1 MTRIVVRAPNWLGD
15 ILMAVPAIT
24 AVRAAYPT
32 AHLAIAAP
40 AAFADV
46 CATIPGVD
54 GVVPLPGGGLRA
66 IGPHAQALKAG
77 GFDLAILFTNSFATA
92 LAASR
97 AGIAERWGYRRD
109 LRGRLLTRAV
119 PVRSRKT
126 TPESTSARTT
136 PESRSTPE
144 SISPR
149 TTPESNFTPESFA
162 SSPPESS
169 SRHHSAY
176 YLRLVARL
184 GMPPVATAVVLA
196 PPPAAVGR
204 AAALLTE
211 AGVGASTRL
220 VGFAPGAAYGSA
232 KRWPPERVAAAI
244 TGVTRG
250 DIRAVLVGAAADREI
265 AAAIRSALDPATR
278 AAVVD
283 LVGRTDV
290 ATLMAVLA
298 RCAVVVANDSGAM
311 HVASAVGRPVVA
323 IFGPTDERA
332 TAPLGPHTLVRHE
345 VWCRPCL
352 LRACPIDHRCL
363 QGVAPETVVAAV
375 SQYGTA
381 AP

>member
-1 MTRIVVRAPNWLGD
+1 MTRLVVRAPNWLGD
-15 ILMAVPAIT
+15 ILMAVPAIR
-24 AVRAAYPT
+24 AVRAAHPA
-32 AHLAIAAP
+32 AHLAVAAP

-54 GVVPLPGGGLRA
+54 GVVPLPGSGMRA
-66 IGPHAQALKAG
+66 IGAHAEALKAG
-77 GFDLAILFTNSFATA
+77 GFDVAILFTNSFATA

-119 PVRSRKT
+119 PVRAGKT
-126 TPESTSARTT
+126 TPESTPTPKSSVKVGPESSSTIT
-136 PESRSTPE
+136 PES
-144 SISPR
+144 
-149 TTPESNFTPESFA
+149 
-162 SSPPESS
+162 SSLDP
-169 SRHHSAY
+169 SRHHSAF
-176 YLRLVARL
+176 YLRLVASL
-184 GMPPVATAVVLA
+184 GMPAVAGPTVLA
-196 PPPAAVGR
+196 PPAAAIDR
-204 AAALLTE
+204 AAALLAE
-211 AGVGASTRL
+211 AGIGAGIRL

-244 TGVTRG
+244 TGVTG
-250 DIRAVLVGAAADREI
+250 PGVRAVLVGAAADREI
-265 AAAIRSALDPATR
+265 AGAIRSALEAAARD
-278 AAVVD
+278 AVVD

-332 TAPLGPHTLVRHE
+332 TAPLGPHTLVRHD

-363 QGVAPETVVAAV
+363 RGVAAADVVAA
-375 SQYGTA
+375 A
-381 AP
+381 NAHLP

>member
-1 MTRIVVRAPNWLGD
+1 MTRLVIRAPNWLGD

-24 AVRAAYPT
+24 AVRAAHPG
-32 AHLAIAAP
+32 AHLAVAAP

-54 GVVPLPGGGLRA
+54 GVVPLPGSGIRA
-66 IGPHAQALKAG
+66 IGEHAEALKAG
-77 GFDLAILFTNSFATA
+77 GFDVAILFTNSFASA

-119 PVRSRKT
+119 PVRARKT
-126 TPESTSARTT
+126 TPESK
-136 PESRSTPE
+136 STPE
-144 SISPR
+144 S
-149 TTPESNFTPESFA
+149 TFTPES
-162 SSPPESS
+162 SDLES
-169 SRHHSAY
+169 SRHHRAY
-176 YLRLVARL
+176 YLRLVASL
-184 GMPPVATAVVLA
+184 GMPAVAGPTVLA
-196 PPPAAVGR
+196 PPAAAVDR
-204 AAALLTE
+204 AATLLAE
-211 AGVGASTRL
+211 AGVAAGTRL

-232 KRWPPERVAAAI
+232 KRWPPERVAAAVAGI
-244 TGVTRG
+244 TGG
-250 DIRAVLVGAAADREI
+250 DRAVRAVLVGAAADGEMAR
-265 AAAIRSALDPATR
+265 AIQSALDPAAR
-278 AAVVD
+278 EAVVD

-332 TAPLGPHTLVRHE
+332 TAPLGPHTLVRHD

-363 QGVAPETVVAAV
+363 RGVAAADVVAAV
-375 SQYGTA
+375 TKHWA
-381 AP
+381 

>member
-15 ILMAVPAIT
+15 ILMAVPAIR
-24 AVRAAYPT
+24 AVRVAHPT

-46 CATIPGVD
+46 CAAIPGVD
-54 GVVPLPGGGLRA
+54 GVVPLPGSGIRA
-66 IGPHAQALKAG
+66 LGAHVAALQAG
-77 GFDLAILFTNSFATA
+77 GFDVAILFTNSFATA

-119 PVRSRKT
+119 PVRSR
-126 TPESTSARTT
+126 RTT
-136 PESRSTPE
+136 PESSSTAGSASTPE
-144 SISPR
+144 SMRGP
-149 TTPESNFTPESFA
+149 
-162 SSPPESS
+162 
-169 SRHHSAY
+169 HHSAY
-176 YLRLVARL
+176 YLRLVASL
-184 GMPPVATAVVLA
+184 GMPPVDASGPTVHLRAPAPAVA
-196 PPPAAVGR
+196 R
-204 AAALLTE
+204 AAALLAE
-211 AGVGASTRL
+211 AGVAADARL
-220 VGFAPGAAYGSA
+220 IGFAPGAAYGSA

-244 TGVTRG
+244 AGVIDAGARP
-250 DIRAVLVGAAADREI
+250 VLVGAGADREI
-265 AAAIRSALDPATR
+265 ARAIQSALDPAAR
-278 AAVVD
+278 GAVVD

-363 QGVAPETVVAAV
+363 RGVAAADVVAAV
-375 SQYGTA
+375 TKHWA
-381 AP
+381 

>member
-1 MTRIVVRAPNWLGD
+1 MTRLVVRAPNWLGD

-24 AVRAAYPT
+24 AVRAAHPA
-32 AHLAIAAP
+32 AHLAVAAP

-54 GVVPLPGGGLRA
+54 GVVPLPGSGLRA
-66 IGPHAQALKAG
+66 IGPHAAALRAG
-77 GFDLAILFTNSFATA
+77 GFDLAILFTNSFASA

-119 PVRSRKT
+119 PVRAKKK
-126 TPESTSARTT
+126 TPESTST
-136 PESRSTPE
+136 PD
-144 SISPR
+144 
-149 TTPESNFTPESFA
+149 
-162 SSPPESS
+162 SSLLAS

-176 YLRLVARL
+176 YLRLVASL
-184 GMPPVATAVVLA
+184 GMPPIAGATVLA
-196 PPPAAVGR
+196 PPATAVDR
-204 AAALLTE
+204 AAALLAA
-211 AGVGASTRL
+211 AGVSADTRL

-244 TGVTRG
+244 AGVTAG
-250 DIRAVLVGAAADREI
+250 GAAPVRAVLVGAAADREI
-265 AAAIRSALDPATR
+265 ARAIQSALDPAAR
-278 AAVVD
+278 EAVVD

-332 TAPLGPHTLVRHE
+332 TAPMGPHTLVRHD

-363 QGVAPETVVAAV
+363 RGVAAADVVAAV
-375 SQYGTA
+375 TKHWA
-381 AP
+381 